1 MKAKHRLI
9 PKKRAGSTAKSSH
22 ATENPGP
29 NAWRLAAMSLL
40 LVVLVIALY
49 ASVGSHPFANY
60 DDPEYVTGNEHVKAG
75 LHWSTVAWAFTA
87 FDASNWH
94 PMTWLSHALDCQL
107 WGLDPAGHH
116 WTNVGIH
123 AINVVLI
130 LWLLA
135 GATGEMGKSFAVAAL
150 FAVHPLNV
158 ESVAWIAERKNVLS
172 MFFFL
177 GTLAAYGWYVRQPS
191 LRRYVL
197 VGLLFVLG
205 LMAKPMLVTVPFVLL
220 LLDFWPLRRMRN
232 EGAIADSVGTLPGSK
247 LLLEK
252 IPLLCLSAAS
262 AVVTVLAQ
270 RPSLATAERFPFGLR
285 VTNAIYSCVLYLQKT
300 VWPVRLALFYPH
312 PASLTPW
319 QWAKSAI
326 LLVAISWMVWR
337 TRNRRPSLLMG
348 WLWFLGTLVPVLGL
362 VQVGAQGMA
371 DRYAYLPLLGIFVAV
386 VWGVDL
392 PARGRKV
399 VAVVV
404 VSAFSF
410 LTWRQIGFWK
420 TNEELWAH
428 AIEVTGSTL
437 VAEDKLAVAL
447 QSEGRQEDAIV
458 HFTRAAQIE
467 PLDPLSN
474 FSLGADL
481 QWHGRLR
488 EAVPH
493 YEIAIQHTTDSRLKA
508 DAYQNLATDYL
519 QIGDALQARAKFV
532 AALQA
537 DPQLVTAFAGLGEV
551 AGEPVR
557 SLAQAVVERPA
568 SGGYLQLAEA
578 FHRAGFDTEARL
590 ALAQALAIDPALA
603 HAQITQVT
611 AAQ

>member
-1 MKAKHRLI
+1 
-9 PKKRAGSTAKSSH
+9 
-22 ATENPGP
+22 
-29 NAWRLAAMSLL
+29 
-40 LVVLVIALY
+40 
-49 ASVGSHPFANY
+49 
-60 DDPEYVTGNEHVKAG
+60 
-75 LHWSTVAWAFTA
+75 
-87 FDASNWH
+87 
-94 PMTWLSHALDCQL
+94 
-107 WGLDPAGHH
+107 
-116 WTNVGIH
+116 
-123 AINVVLI
+123 
-130 LWLLA
+130 
-135 GATGEMGKSFAVAAL
+135 
-150 FAVHPLNV
+150 
-158 ESVAWIAERKNVLS
+158 
-172 MFFFL
+172 
-177 GTLAAYGWYVRQPS
+177 
-191 LRRYVL
+191 
-197 VGLLFVLG
+197 
-205 LMAKPMLVTVPFVLL
+205 
-220 LLDFWPLRRMRN
+220 
-232 EGAIADSVGTLPGSK
+232 
-247 LLLEK
+247 
-252 IPLLCLSAAS
+252 
-262 AVVTVLAQ
+262 
-270 RPSLATAERFPFGLR
+270 
-285 VTNAIYSCVLYLQKT
+285 
-300 VWPVRLALFYPH
+300 
-312 PASLTPW
+312 
-319 QWAKSAI
+319 
-326 LLVAISWMVWR
+326 
-337 TRNRRPSLLMG
+337 
-348 WLWFLGTLVPVLGL
+348 
-362 VQVGAQGMA
+362 
-371 DRYAYLPLLGIFVAV
+371 
-386 VWGVDL
+386 
-392 PARGRKV
+392 
-399 VAVVV
+399 